1 MAFWDIKV
9 FRHVF
14 FAGYLVVFGRSKEV
28 KVPLFIG
35 TNVHGFYK
43 IP

>member
-1 MAFWDIKV
+1 MEAEASVAVTVISVIFCYEK
-9 FRHVF
+9 
-14 FAGYLVVFGRSKEV
+14 LLTV

>member
-14 FAGYLVVFGRSKEV
+14 FAGYLVVFGRCKEA
-28 KVPLFIG
+28 KKG
-35 TNVHGFYK
+35 TDFTPK
-43 IP
+43 